1 MNLLRFNELAKN
13 IYITKRFYTNRLTP
27 MMKQY
32 NNIKQKH
39 QSNIK

>member
-1 MNLLRFNELAKN
+1 MNLLIFNKLAKN
-13 IYITKRFYTNRLTP
+13 IYFTKRFYTNRLTP

-32 NNIKQKH
+32 NDIKRKH

>member
-1 MNLLRFNELAKN
+1 MNLLRFNKLAKN
-13 IYITKRFYTNRLTP
+13 IRFYTNRLTP